1 MAVTHGQIEA
11 LLLLNSAGVPIA
23 LIGGDGREYLL
34 PTLTINTTAQAQP
47 SAIFN
52 NAVAITGGAISGTTV
67 AATTLSASA
76 AVTLSPANASVVLSP
91 TGTGIVTIAPT
102 TAGTMNN
109 VSVGVTTPAVVKAS
123 DFQANRTDI
132 SGTPGNGTANTPR
145 GRAAIAVAAVTAVI
159 TCSLV
164 TANSTVIVQL
174 GGTDATL
181 ISIRVTA
188 AAGSFTVTGNAM
200 ATAATPF
207 DFIVIN

>member
-1 MAVTHGQIEA
+1 MAVTHTEIEA
-11 LLLLNSAGVPIA
+11 RLLLSATGVPLA

-34 PTLTINTTAQAQP
+34 PSLLINSASATQP
-47 SAIFN
+47 NAIFN
-52 NAVAITGGAISGTTV
+52 SAVAITGGAISGTTV
-67 AATTLSASA
+67 VATTLSASA
-76 AVTLSPANASVVLSP
+76 AVTLSPANANVVMSP
-91 TGTGIVTIAPT
+91 TGTGLVTIAPA

-109 VSVGVTTPAVVKAS
+109 MSVGVTTPAVVKAS

-145 GRAAIAVAAVTAVI
+145 GRAAIAAASGAAII
-159 TCSLV
+159 TCSLA

-174 GGTDATL
+174 GGTDSTL
-181 ISIRVTA
+181 ISIRVTS

-207 DFIVIN
+207 DFLVIN